1 MEDCS
6 LPKSLPN
13 IPQLWFHPH
22 VAIPIKTIIEP
33 FRIKSVEPIR
43 CESKSPDLR
52 SGLGC
57 KTIRRRGRLSFGIIA
72 RHACLRVEDQACTG
86 I

>member
-1 MEDCS
+1 M
-6 LPKSLPN
+6 P
-13 IPQLWFHPH
+13 
-22 VAIPIKTIIEP
+22 VKTIIEP

-43 CESKSPDLR
+43 CESKSPALL
-52 SGLGC
+52 SGLGY
-57 KTIRRRGRLSFGIIA
+57 KTNRQHGRLSFGIIA